1 MLDPM
6 VRQARAAGTRRD
18 ILDAAVALFAENGY
32 GGTNLNQIIRRA
44 RVTQGAFY
52 YHFSSKDEV
61 AFAII
66 DEVAEGTAA
75 LRTTFLGAPECG
87 LDRVIEMTFQLGE
100 MLGRNRSWWVAAY
113 LEHTMARHS
122 PQGSEEAAERI
133 EAFVSA
139 VARAIRPT
147 ELRAGLTAEN
157 AARTMVSVVYGA
169 LWMGGL
175 LNGESPSGDVG
186 TRLVEAWRV
195 ILPGVCAP
203 ERQAHFDGVVDATA
217 ARHRQELG
225 FGS

>member
-1 MLDPM
+1 MLCAM
-6 VRQARAAGTRRD
+6 VRQARAAETRRD
-18 ILDAAVALFAENGY
+18 ILDAAVDLFSEHGY

-75 LRTTFLGAPECG
+75 LRADFVGEPDAG
-87 LDRVIEMTFQLGE
+87 LAKVIEMTFRLGG

-113 LEHTMARHS
+113 LEHTVARHS
-122 PQGSEEAAERI
+122 PHGSQEAAERI
-133 EAFVSA
+133 EAFVFD
-139 VARAIRPT
+139 VAQAIRPA
-147 ELRAGLTAEN
+147 ELRDGLAPQD

-186 TRLVEAWRV
+186 KRLVEAWRV
-195 ILPGVCAP
+195 ILPGVVAP
-203 ERQAHFDGVVDATA
+203 GLLTHFDDGLGATA
-217 ARHRQELG
+217 ARYREM
-225 FGS
+225 S